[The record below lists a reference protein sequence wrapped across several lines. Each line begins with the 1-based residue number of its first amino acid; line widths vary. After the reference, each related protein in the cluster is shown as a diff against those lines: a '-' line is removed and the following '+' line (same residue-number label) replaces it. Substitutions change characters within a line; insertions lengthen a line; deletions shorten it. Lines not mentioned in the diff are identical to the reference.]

1 MCSSQLHFTHAF
13 PDPFPHSPRRPLAHP
28 RTLHHPAPF
37 SLLKSDPA
45 VVCYLAPCFSI
56 REHNHC
62 RRLLRRPLPP
72 PPQGLAQQRVVTICR
87 VIMWDLLVG
96 LQLFLQAWARNLLSP
111 RPCVTASVKIRW
123 MVLPCRRLCSG
134 RCKWAMRRTSPLPWA
149 RGLYSHRRPVI
160 ASADACRHHSSL
172 HLYICLPRLAM
183 IPIMVHHLGV
193 WCRMRRP
200 ITLVLYS
207 TLPPWCRLA
216 PRIRHHLLLL
226 WIHPCVACPSPQ
238 VTICR
243 HLPTVHCVLRRLAP
257 HHPQAVCIP
266 VRCRRHRSM
275 KVL

>member
-1 MCSSQLHFTHAF
+1 MFFYPGAQPLSTPSSASTPTA
-13 PDPFPHSPRRPLAHP
+13 PTGAGTATGGDDMPRHYVG
-28 RTLHHPAPF
+28 PARGP
-37 SLLKSDPA
+37 PA
-45 VVCYLAPCFSI
+45 VPTSMGAEPTFSTPM
-56 REHNHC
+56 RHSLSENTLDGASMSPT
-62 RRLLRRPLPP
+62 LLWQMQMGHAVNLSSSLGSRP
-72 PPQGLAQQRVVTICR
+72 
-87 VIMWDLLVG
+87 
-96 LQLFLQAWARNLLSP
+96 
-111 RPCVTASVKIRW
+111 
-123 MVLPCRRLCSG
+123 VL
-134 RCKWAMRRTSPLPWA
+134 
-149 RGLYSHRRPVI
+149 HRRPVI

-257 HHPQAVCIP
+257 HHPRVVCTP